1 MGKRE
6 SRSEMYR
13 ALFTA
18 AILLTYVAVVA
29 LAMVAYK
36 TPPQLDANGN
46 VLVDPFANVK
56 DLLTGVAAVATLALG
71 YWFGAAGKDAAQET
85 AAQAQGA
92 LSVAV
97 ASAPG
102 DGKLDM
108 KDLQQRFPK
117 AFGQK
122 G

>member
-6 SRSEMYR
+6 YRSEMYR

-36 TPPQLDANGN
+36 TAPQLDADGK
-46 VLVDPFANVK
+46 VLVDPFANAK

-85 AAQAQGA
+85 ASQAQGA

-97 ASAPG
+97 ASTPG